1 MNLIGSEALLL
12 NSHHLK
18 MQESIN
24 YRLFLLL
31 WSIWRPAVLTL
42 WQIIVLPLD
51 DPTFLFCLRDIQV
64 CHMKAVLFLY
74 PLLDLLICST
84 LLKAGHI
91 HVFERE
97 FNSDILSRY
106 ISLGKLDY
114 RLHMNSRCKTIHRNT
129 ALPVSISTFF
139 QFNKCII

>member
-1 MNLIGSEALLL
+1 
-12 NSHHLK
+12 
-18 MQESIN
+18 
-24 YRLFLLL
+24 
-31 WSIWRPAVLTL
+31 
-42 WQIIVLPLD
+42 
-51 DPTFLFCLRDIQV
+51 
-64 CHMKAVLFLY
+64 MKAVLFLY

-114 RLHMNSRCKTIHRNT
+114 RLNRFPIEKQID
-129 ALPVSISTFF
+129 
-139 QFNKCII
+139 KCEFEIPEITGIRR

>member
-1 MNLIGSEALLL
+1 
-12 NSHHLK
+12 

-97 FNSDILSRY
+97 FHSDILSRY

-114 RLHMNSRCKTIHRNT
+114 RLDPRRQEYAVDRLSQGAQLDFITGKLQLQYSRHFSEIF
-129 ALPVSISTFF
+129 I
-139 QFNKCII
+139 